1 MEKEN
6 EKLTAIILHLQ
17 STINCF
23 RPEAGRGDFLRT
35 GAENHSAC
43 SALLGGDAFDQVL
56 AFSDN
61 K

>member
-6 EKLTAIILHLQ
+6 EKLAAIILPLQ
-17 STINCF
+17 PTINYF
-23 RPEAGRGDFLRT
+23 PPEVARGDPSCT